1 MHVRERLEWARDE
14 LKSLLA
20 KEALKRVALGLLAL
34 IGGWVWAFFLRLAD
48 ETSAGVPFVER
59 LKQLWAAA
67 TRNPLDFSLQLLI
80 DYPGQTLLAG
90 IMIGGYL
97 VLFAI
102 IWRTRRTLHVAQI
115 ERTLAVRA
123 GIGGWWPNAKPGN
136 DGSAPWGDLCAEI
149 ARPENRTLLI
159 LGANGIDTFGRSG
172 APLHDALQAFRGTVR
187 VILAHPDS
195 EQTKGRAA
203 AVGIKTVEYKS
214 AITTSVAL
222 LRDLRRQHHAV
233 DGRFYDGQPN
243 WKMIITSRT
252 AWIQYYA
259 PGQHVDESPVW
270 RFDGNDDGNGLYYL
284 FAAEFERIWRRCEEH
299 EMF

>member
-1 MHVRERLEWARDE
+1 M
-14 LKSLLA
+14 KSLLA
-20 KEALKRVALGLLAL
+20 KEVLKRIALGLLAL
-34 IGGWVWAFFLRLAD
+34 VGGWVWAVLLRVFD
-48 ETSAGVPFVER
+48 EASTGVPFFER
-59 LKQLWAAA
+59 LKQIFIAI
-67 TRNPLDFSLQLLI
+67 RKDPLDFSLQLLF
-80 DYPGQTLLAG
+80 DYPGQTFLSVLL
-90 IMIGGYL
+90 IGGYL
-97 VLFAI
+97 VLFAV
-102 IWRTRRTLHVAQI
+102 IWRTRRTLRVAQI

-123 GIGGWWPNAKPGN
+123 GIGGWWPNAKPGD
-136 DGSAPWGDLCAEI
+136 DGSAPWADLCAEI
-149 ARPENRTLLI
+149 ARPENRTLLV
-159 LGANGIDTFGRSG
+159 LGANGIDTFGRPG
-172 APLHDALQAFRGTVR
+172 APLHDVLQAFRGTVR

-203 AVGIKTVEYKS
+203 AVGVKAVEYKR

-259 PGQHVDESPVW
+259 PGQHVDGSPVW
-270 RFDGNDDGNGLYYL
+270 RFDGNDDGSGLYYL